1 MVSSRAVAKI
11 LLVAT
16 AVFALLYFLYLIRTV
31 IGALF
36 IALFLAVALAPA
48 VEFLVRRKFPRALA
62 ILTVY
67 LGLLL
72 SVFGLGMLV
81 VPPIVDGV
89 NDFVDNVPAYVE
101 DLRDSKTVREYDDK
115 YEITPKLKEQAESL
129 PQRLGDA
136 ASGLRTV
143 TVGIFGAIV
152 QVVTILVMTF
162 FLLLDG
168 KRMIRWAAKE
178 LGDERG
184 ERAERVGEQIYQAVG
199 GYVAGNFVI
208 SLAAGLS
215 SYIVMTILDMPFAVP
230 LAVLMA
236 FLDLIPLVGSAIAG
250 AIIAVVAAIVGF
262 PEKLVVWLIF
272 FLIYQQVE
280 NNLLQ
285 PLVYKR
291 TVAIHPLLVIVAV
304 LIGATLL
311 GVLGALL
318 AIPVAAAVQ
327 IVVREWWQGRRAR
340 RERLAPPPP
349 ADPAPG
355 TVAA

>member
-1 MVSSRAVAKI
+1 MVTSRAVAKI
-11 LLVAT
+11 ILVAT
-16 AVFALLYFLYLIRTV
+16 VVFAALYFLYLIRTV

-48 VEFLVRRKFPRALA
+48 VEFLARRKFPRPLA

-67 LGLLL
+67 AALLAG
-72 SVFGLGMLV
+72 VFGLGLLV
-81 VPPIVDGV
+81 VPPVVEGV
-89 NDFVDNVPAYVE
+89 NDLVDNVPTYVE
-101 DLRDSKTVREYDDK
+101 DLRESETFREYDDK
-115 YEITPKLKEQAESL
+115 YEITPKLKDQAEQL

-143 TVGIFGAIV
+143 TVGIFGVII
-152 QVVTILVMTF
+152 QLVTILVMTF
-162 FLLLDG
+162 FLLNDG
-168 KRMIRWAAKE
+168 KRMIRWAAAE

-184 ERAERVGEQIYQAVG
+184 RRAERIGERIYQAVG
-199 GYVAGNFVI
+199 GYVAGNFLI
-208 SLAAGLS
+208 SLCAGLS

-236 FLDLIPLVGSAIAG
+236 FLDLIPLVGSAIGG
-250 AIIAVVAAIVGF
+250 AIIAIVAAIVGF
-262 PEKLVVWLIF
+262 PTTLIVWAVF

-280 NNLLQ
+280 NNVLQ
-285 PLVYKR
+285 PLIYKR

-304 LIGATLL
+304 LVGGTLL

-318 AIPVAAAVQ
+318 AIPVAASAQ
-327 IVVREWWQGRRAR
+327 IVVKEWWELRKS
-340 RERLAPPPP
+340 RLAPPP
-349 ADPAPG
+349 ADPAAG

>member
-1 MVSSRAVAKI
+1 MAKI
-11 LLVAT
+11 ILVA
-16 AVFALLYFLYLIRTV
+16 AVVFAALYFLYLVRTV

-48 VEFLVRRKFPRALA
+48 VEFLVRRRFPRSLA

-67 LGLLL
+67 AGLLL
-72 SVFGLGMLV
+72 GVFGLGLLV
-81 VPPIVDGV
+81 VPPVVEGV
-89 NDFVDNVPAYVE
+89 NDLVDNVPTYVE
-101 DLRDSKTVREYDDK
+101 DLRESETFREYDDK
-115 YEITPKLKEQAESL
+115 YEITPKLKDQAEQL

-152 QVVTILVMTF
+152 QLVTILVMTF
-162 FLLLDG
+162 FLLNDG
-168 KRMIRWAAKE
+168 KRMIRWLANE
-178 LGDERG
+178 LGDEQGR
-184 ERAERVGEQIYQAVG
+184 RAERVGERIYQAVG
-199 GYVAGNFVI
+199 GYVAGNFLI
-208 SLAAGLS
+208 SLCAGVS

-236 FLDLIPLVGSAIAG
+236 FLDLIPLVGSAIGG

-262 PEKLVVWLIF
+262 PTTLIVWAVF

-280 NNLLQ
+280 NNVLQ
-285 PLVYKR
+285 PLIYRR

-304 LIGATLL
+304 LVGGTLL

-327 IVVREWWQGRRAR
+327 IVVREWWGMRK
-340 RERLAPPPP
+340 ERLAPPP
-349 ADPAPG
+349 ADPAAG

>member
-1 MVSSRAVAKI
+1 MVTSRAVAKI
-11 LLVAT
+11 ILVAT
-16 AVFALLYFLYLIRTV
+16 AVLAGLYFLYLIRTV

-48 VEFLVRRKFPRALA
+48 VEFLARRRFPRPLA

-67 LGLLL
+67 AAMLLGM
-72 SVFGLGMLV
+72 FGLGLLV
-81 VPPIVDGV
+81 VPPVVEGV
-89 NDFVDNVPAYVE
+89 NDLVDNVPTYVE
-101 DLRDSKTVREYDDK
+101 DLRDSETFREYDDK
-115 YEITPKLKEQAESL
+115 YEITPKLKDQAQEL

-152 QVVTILVMTF
+152 QLVTILVMAF
-162 FLLLDG
+162 FLLNDG
-168 KRMIRWAAKE
+168 KRMMRWIANE

-184 ERAERVGEQIYQAVG
+184 RRAERVGERIYHAVG

-208 SLAAGLS
+208 SLCAGLS

-236 FLDLIPLVGSAIAG
+236 FLDLIPLVGSAIGG

-262 PEKLVVWLIF
+262 PTTFVVWVVF

-280 NNLLQ
+280 NNVLQ
-285 PLVYKR
+285 PVIYKR

-304 LIGATLL
+304 LIGGTLL

-318 AIPVAAAVQ
+318 AIPVAASAQ
-327 IVVREWWQGRRAR
+327 IVVKEWWGRRK
-340 RERLAPPPP
+340 ERLAPPP
-349 ADPAPG
+349 ADPAAG

>member
-1 MVSSRAVAKI
+1 MAKI
-11 LLVAT
+11 ILVAA
-16 AVFALLYFLYLIRTV
+16 AVIAALYFLFLIRTV
-31 IGALF
+31 IGALM
-36 IALFLAVALAPA
+36 IALFVAIALAPP
-48 VEFLVRRKFPRALA
+48 VEFLTRRRFPRSLA

-67 LGLLL
+67 AAMLLGM
-72 SVFGLGMLV
+72 FGLGLLV

-89 NDFVDNVPAYVE
+89 NDFVDNVPEYVT
-101 DLRDSKTVREYDDK
+101 DLRDSKTFREYDDK
-115 YEITPKLKEQAESL
+115 YEITPKLKEQADSL
-129 PQRLGDA
+129 PERLGDA

-143 TVGIFGAIV
+143 TVGIFGAVV
-152 QVVTILVMTF
+152 QLVTILVMSF

-168 KRMIRWAAKE
+168 KRILRWVAKQ
-178 LGDERG
+178 LGDEHG
-184 ERAERVGEQIYQAVG
+184 KRAESVSDQIYQAVG
-199 GYVAGNFVI
+199 GYVIGNFLI
-208 SLAAGLS
+208 SLVAGLS

-262 PEKLVVWLIF
+262 PTTLIVWIIF
-272 FLIYQQVE
+272 FVIYQQVE

-285 PLVYKR
+285 PVVYRR

-304 LIGATLL
+304 LIGGTLL

-318 AIPVAAAVQ
+318 AIPVAAAAQ
-327 IVVREWWQGRRAR
+327 IVVKEWW
-340 RERLAPPPP
+340 RLRDEALIPPP
-349 ADPAPG
+349 ADPAAG